1 MKNKQKQK
9 KKFVMDFWY
18 IQKYQLGKLERYI
31 YIFWPLY
38 VCMYVRILLY
48 FSGPGMYHRCH
59 FMKNILQYHSYIL
72 PISASFLLLRES
84 SSF

>member
-38 VCMYVRILLY
+38 VCMYVFYFISQAQECITDAILWKIY
-48 FSGPGMYHRCH
+48 YDITVIFY
-59 FMKNILQYHSYIL
+59 Q
-72 PISASFLLLRES
+72 
-84 SSF
+84 